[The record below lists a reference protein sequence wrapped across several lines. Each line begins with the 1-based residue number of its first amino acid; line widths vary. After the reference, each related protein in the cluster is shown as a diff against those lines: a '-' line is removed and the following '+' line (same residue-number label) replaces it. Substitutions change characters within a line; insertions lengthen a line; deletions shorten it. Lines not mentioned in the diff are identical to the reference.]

1 MGEQIVITGMGAVT
15 SAGVG
20 VETYWEALLQ
30 GRCCISEFPGDP
42 EEFPVRRG
50 GVIKDFTPTDYL
62 PKRLVL
68 DMEPFMQYA
77 YLSAEEALAQSDL
90 SAVPPERVGIVM
102 ASALSGL
109 SLAGRAQSD
118 FISSGRKA
126 GPKFLTKFMG
136 NMTASRLAIE
146 KGFKGASLSLGTAC
160 ASGGDAILL
169 GAMLLQAGA
178 ADAVVVMAG
187 ESAMCGAMVQS
198 LIRTGALSKTGYSR
212 PFDTRRDGFVAGEG
226 GGALILEKESHA
238 QARKAPVLARLVGWG
253 NNTDGYNPVAPC
265 PDGSGAARCMELA
278 LAQAGLQPEDI
289 DYINAHGT
297 ATLKGDVAEANAL
310 HRVFGRR
317 PVPVSSTKGAVGHL
331 MGAGGIT
338 ELIACIKAL
347 ETGLIPPTVGCEEPD
362 GECELNVVPAGAPLQ
377 APLRRAMSNALGFGG
392 QNSSIIVEKA

>member
-1 MGEQIVITGMGAVT
+1 MGEHIVITGMGAVT
-15 SAGVG
+15 CAGVG
-20 VETYWEALLQ
+20 VETYWDTLLQ

-50 GVIKDFTPTDYL
+50 GVIRDFNPADHL
-62 PKRLVL
+62 PKRLAL

-77 YLSAEEALAQSDL
+77 YLSAEEAMAQSDL
-90 SAVPPERVGIVM
+90 TGANPERVGIVM

-109 SLAGRAQSD
+109 NLAGRAQTE
-118 FISSGRKA
+118 FLQQGKKA

-146 KGFKGASLSLGTAC
+146 KGFKGPSLSLGTAC
-160 ASGGDAILL
+160 ASGGDAVLL
-169 GAMLLQAGA
+169 GAMLLRARA
-178 ADAVVVMAG
+178 ADVVVVMAG
-187 ESAMCGAMVQS
+187 EASLCGATIQS
-198 LIRTGALSKTGYSR
+198 LSRTGALSKTGYSR
-212 PFDTRRDGFVAGEG
+212 PFDLRRDGFVAGEG
-226 GGALILEKESHA
+226 GGALVLELESRA
-238 QARKAPVLARLVGWG
+238 AERKAPVLARLLGWG

-278 LAQAGLQPEDI
+278 LAQAGLKPEDI

-297 ATLKGDVAEANAL
+297 ATMKGDVAEANAL

-317 PVPVSSTKGAVGHL
+317 PVPVSSSKGAVGHL

-338 ELIACIKAL
+338 ELIACVKAL

-362 GECELNVVPAGAPLQ
+362 GACELNIVPAGPPLR

-392 QNSSIIVEKA
+392 QNSSVIVEKA